1 MKFVFIERGNQ
12 GWAEYDESTETF
24 SWEYEG
30 DHEEILGL
38 PQDLDD
44 GLLYDEM
51 DTGEPVVETSRS
63 GAVAPSE
70 QLVPL
75 PWDKQLESLARD
87 LQFYGAQVHW
97 VDE

>member
-1 MKFVFIERGNQ
+1 MKFVFIERGNR

-24 SWEYEG
+24 SWDYDG
-30 DHEEILGL
+30 NHEEILGL
-38 PQDLDD
+38 LQDLDD

-70 QLVPL
+70 QYVAL
-75 PWDKQLESLARD
+75 PWDKQLENLARD
-87 LQFYGAQVHW
+87 LRFYGAQIDW
-97 VDE
+97 VDK